1 MPNKRISE
9 LELLTNP
16 SISDALP
23 IVSNGSTKKIA
34 VGSLLQSGLP
44 VSASSITATSIH
56 VEGDI
61 TADSFT
67 IVSTS
72 VQYATGSTIFG
83 NSDDDFHNFTGSVF
97 ISGNMGVIGNTNV
110 TGSIT
115 VSGSTVQIGNTRL
128 NGTTTLTGSFI
139 SSGSSSFLGN
149 HILSGTNTIIGNTIM
164 SGSIE
169 VSGSSNFHNSL
180 FIITGS
186 SYISGAMELT
196 GSLKV
201 FGNVDVV
208 SGSAFY
214 LWGNKLFNYGAF
226 YDTTTQSGSA
236 NVSQSIQF
244 NSIDYSQGVSVTNK
258 TRIVLANV
266 GIYNIQFSAQLVD
279 SGAGDSII
287 HIWIKKNGVNVPNS
301 SGRIFLQANK
311 ETIASWNYVVPATSP
326 NDYYELVWQSTD
338 ADARILYEAATGN
351 IPAIPSI
358 ILTVTQVA

>member
-9 LELLTNP
+9 LGLLTTP
-16 SISDALP
+16 QLGTMIPVVEGGVTQKLA
-23 IVSNGSTKKIA
+23 IGT
-34 VGSLLQSGLP
+34 LLQSGLP

-56 VEGDI
+56 IEGNI

-67 IVSTS
+67 VVSSSIIYSTGSTNFGDSFDDFHTFTGS
-72 VQYATGSTIFG
+72 VLITGSTI
-83 NSDDDFHNFTGSVF
+83 
-97 ISGNMGVIGNTNV
+97 
-110 TGSIT
+110 
-115 VSGSTVQIGNTRL
+115 QIGNTRL
-128 NGTTTLTGSFI
+128 DGTTTLTGSFI

-149 HILSGTNTIIGNTIM
+149 HILSGTNTIIGNTVM

-169 VSGSSNFHNSL
+169 VSGSSNFHNSI
-180 FIITGS
+180 FILTGS
-186 SYISGAMELT
+186 TYFSGAMELT
-196 GSLKV
+196 GSLRV
-201 FGNVDVV
+201 FGDVNVV

-244 NSIDYSQGVSVTNK
+244 NSIDYSQGVSITNK

-266 GIYNIQFSAQLVD
+266 GVYNIQFSAQIVD
-279 SGAGDSII
+279 TGAGDSTI
-287 HIWIKKNGVNVPNS
+287 HLWIKKNGQNVPNS
-301 SGRIFLQANK
+301 AGRIFLKANQ
-311 ETIASWNYVVPATSP
+311 ETIAAWNYVVSATSP

-338 ADARILYEAATGN
+338 ADAHILYQAATGN

>member
-9 LELLTNP
+9 LGLLTNP
-16 SISDALP
+16 QLGTMIPVVEGGETQKLP
-23 IVSNGSTKKIA
+23 IGT
-34 VGSLLQSGLP
+34 LLQSGLP

-56 VEGDI
+56 VEGNI

-67 IVSTS
+67 VVSSSIIYSTGSTNFGDSFDDFHTFTGS
-72 VQYATGSTIFG
+72 VLITGSTI
-83 NSDDDFHNFTGSVF
+83 
-97 ISGNMGVIGNTNV
+97 
-110 TGSIT
+110 
-115 VSGSTVQIGNTRL
+115 QIGNTRL
-128 NGTTTLTGSFI
+128 DGTTTLTGSFI

-149 HILSGTNTIIGNTIM
+149 HILSGTNTIIGNTVM

-169 VSGSSNFHNSL
+169 VSGSSNFHNSI
-180 FIITGS
+180 FILTGS
-186 SYISGAMELT
+186 TYFSGAMELT

-201 FGNVDVV
+201 FGNIDVV

-244 NSIDYSQGVSVTNK
+244 NSIDYSQGVSITNK
-258 TRIVLANV
+258 TRIVLENV
-266 GIYNIQFSAQLVD
+266 GVYNIQFSAQLVD
-279 SGAGDSII
+279 TAGGDSTI
-287 HIWIKKNGVNVPNS
+287 HIWIMKNGQNVSNS
-301 SGRIFLQANK
+301 AGRIFLKANQ
-311 ETIASWNYVVPATSP
+311 ETIASWNYLVPATSP

-338 ADARILYEAATGN
+338 ADAHILYQAATGN

>member
-9 LELLTNP
+9 LGLLTTP
-16 SISDALP
+16 QLGTMIPVVEGGVTQKLA
-23 IVSNGSTKKIA
+23 IGT
-34 VGSLLQSGLP
+34 LLQSNLP
-44 VSASSITATSIH
+44 ISASAIEATSIH

-61 TADSFT
+61 TANSFT
-67 IVSTS
+67 IVSS
-72 VQYATGSTIFG
+72 SIIYATGSTNFG
-83 NSDDDFHNFTGSVF
+83 NSSDDKHTFTGS
-97 ISGNMGVIGNTNV
+97 
-110 TGSIT
+110 
-115 VSGSTVQIGNTRL
+115 L
-128 NGTTTLTGSFI
+128 LL
-139 SSGSSSFLGN
+139 SGSSSFVGN
-149 HILSGTNTIIGNTIM
+149 HILSGTSVLTGNTVI
-164 SGSIE
+164 SGSLN
-169 VSGSSNFHNSL
+169 VSGSSNFHNSI
-180 FIITGS
+180 FILTGS
-186 SYISGAMELT
+186 SYITGAMELT

-208 SGSAFY
+208 SGSDFY
-214 LWGNKLFNYGAF
+214 RWGNKLFNYGAF

-244 NSIDYSQGVSVTNK
+244 NSIDYSQGVSITNK

-287 HIWIKKNGVNVPNS
+287 HIWIKKNGQNVPNS
-301 SGRIFLQANK
+301 AGRVFLQANK

-326 NDYYELVWQSTD
+326 NDYYELAWQSTD

-351 IPAIPSI
+351 IPVIPSI